1 VPQLWTIDDD
11 LFARP
16 YRLTPEA
23 PITCGWRSD
32 GVTTVADTAVLP
44 SHVRDVGRRWAWI
57 LLTAAAVFIASAV
70 TVSLTG
76 VAALERGFYD
86 AVIVAIPNALVFRR
100 ITRLG
105 SVTVLLPLAVF
116 LVVLLPRQFLRRWW
130 MWIVVM
136 IAVTVLEGFGKVG
149 IGRPRPGSMRL
160 GFPSGHTAAA
170 ASFYLMVCYFFEGVV
185 HRWVKYALYITA
197 IALIVLVGLSR
208 MVLRVHWPLD
218 VLGGAALG
226 VAVFAAAAWWHERY
240 PLEDIVPAAVPAR
253 WRAWIYRWQNVLPFA
268 LIVVPFLSPPLATAG
283 TPFDLLLD
291 LLGAACMATG
301 LALRLWAA
309 AHRDGPAVPA
319 RPPEQITTT
328 GPYALMRH
336 PVPLATMLTGVGA
349 SLIAESSLALLVVPT
364 ALIAMYRVTVPL
376 EDAWLAERLGA
387 SYVDYC
393 ARVPALPRIALAS
406 FAAVWSAIGSLGSM
420 SWPVV
425 VRRLP
430 ATAVTLALAAVA
442 EMSERL
448 PHLLR

>member
-1 VPQLWTIDDD
+1 M
-11 LFARP
+11 F
-16 YRLTPEA
+16 
-23 PITCGWRSD
+23 
-32 GVTTVADTAVLP
+32 VA
-44 SHVRDVGRRWAWI
+44 
-57 LLTAAAVFIASAV
+57 AAAVYLASAA

-76 VAALERGFYD
+76 VPALELRFYEALT
-86 AVIVAIPNALVFRR
+86 AVIPNALVFRR

-105 SVTVLLPLAVF
+105 AVTVLLPLSVF

-136 IAVTVLEGFGKVG
+136 IAVTTLEGLGKIG

-170 ASFYLMVCYFFEGVV
+170 AAFYLMACYFFESVV
-185 HRWVKYALYITA
+185 RRWAKYALYVLAVVI
-197 IALIVLVGLSR
+197 IALVGLSR

-240 PLEDIVPAAVPAR
+240 PLEDIVPAAVPPR
-253 WRAWIYRWQNVLPFA
+253 WRAWIYRWQNVLPFG
-268 LIVVPFLSPPLATAG
+268 LVVLPFLTPPLALTG
-283 TPFDLLLD
+283 TPFDLVLD
-291 LLGAACMATG
+291 VLGAACMATG

-309 AHRDGPAVPA
+309 AHRDGQPALPA
-319 RPPEQITTT
+319 RPPERLATT

-336 PVPLATMLTGVGA
+336 PVPLANILTGIGGA
-349 SLIAESSLALLVVPT
+349 LIAESGLALLIVPT

-376 EDAWLAERLGA
+376 EDAWLAERVGRT
-387 SYVDYC
+387 YVEYC

-406 FAAVWSAIGSLGSM
+406 FAAVWSAVGSPGSA
-420 SWPVV
+420 SWATVA
-425 VRRLP
+425 RRLP
-430 ATAVTLALAAVA
+430 AMATTLGLAAVA
-442 EMSERL
+442 EVSERV